1 MDNFSCDSC
10 ISKIRLFIRQ
20 PFPGYLVPKGVFEM
34 KYLLELVEKE
44 KIMLSYLPLR
54 EYRQSLWGLYIPG
67 KHGINPAIYLDR
79 ELKHNPKLY
88 RLARCILAEEL
99 GHYFTG
105 IGSSVFKIHANYSL
119 ERKMSVEEER
129 ALHWATSR
137 LISTDEVLELLRRNK
152 CECTDLADY
161 FEVTTWF
168 MFRKLEFVQYQI
180 KARRREISFDLITQ
194 VKFSCL

>member
-1 MDNFSCDSC
+1 
-10 ISKIRLFIRQ
+10 
-20 PFPGYLVPKGVFEM
+20 
-34 KYLLELVEKE
+34 
-44 KIMLSYLPLR
+44 
-54 EYRQSLWGLYIPG
+54 
-67 KHGINPAIYLDR
+67 HGINPAIYLDR

-105 IGSSVFKIHANYSL
+105 ITSSVFKIHANYSL
-119 ERKMSVEEER
+119 ERKMSVAEKR

-137 LISTDEVLELLRRNK
+137 LIPTDEILELLSRNK
-152 CECTDLADY
+152 WECMDLADY

>member
-1 MDNFSCDSC
+1 MHFKNPF
-10 ISKIRLFIRQ
+10 FNWQ
-20 PFPGYLVPKGVFEM
+20 PFPGYLIPKGVFEM
-34 KYLLELVEKE
+34 NYLLKLVEKE

-54 EYRQSLWGLYIPG
+54 EYRQSLWGLFIPG
-67 KHGINPAIYLDR
+67 KHGTNPAIYLDK

-105 IGSSVFKIHANYSL
+105 ITSSVFKIHANYSL
-119 ERKMSVEEER
+119 ERKMSVDEES

-137 LISTDEVLELLRRNK
+137 LISTDEVLELLRINK

-180 KARRREISFDLITQ
+180 KARHREISFDLIKQ